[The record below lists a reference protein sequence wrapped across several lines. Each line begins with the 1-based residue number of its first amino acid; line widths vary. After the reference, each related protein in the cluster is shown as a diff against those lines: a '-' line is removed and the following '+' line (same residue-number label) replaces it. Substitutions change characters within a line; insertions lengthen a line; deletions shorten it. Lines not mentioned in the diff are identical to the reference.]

1 MAMDTL
7 SVWIMPNGAS
17 PKEKLEAQLEN
28 YTKQTGIAT
37 KIVVLDWGEAW
48 NRISTTLERNKD
60 LPAVLQVGTTW
71 IPFFAAQGY
80 LLELNPW
87 LEKIQQER
95 FIPVSFNTTH
105 IEADSSIYSV
115 PWFVDARALLA
126 NKKLLEANGIE
137 PSDVK
142 TYQSFRNALKKINEA
157 KMQLP
162 DGTPIEA
169 FAFPGKSDWNIPHN
183 FAPWIWSE
191 GGDFIKKQDSVY
203 RSALM
208 DKETL
213 QGIAKYLSL
222 VVDSLVY
229 RTNLTQNTAQI
240 IQRFNNGELAFI
252 LNTAEIAMLIRIPSV
267 NGGLQGSRIS
277 NDGIVVLPV
286 PQGSNGSVSFI
297 GGSNLSIPA
306 NYPNK
311 KEAIE
316 LLMFLTSDSSI
327 DAYTKTIGFLP
338 PIQSALKSWETDSVY
353 KSLVDCLNNGKAY
366 TSIPKWWE
374 VENILAS
381 LFSDIWSVLEFED
394 LYSEKRIY
402 SILLKYHIEINKL
415 LGYEEDSPKF
425 DYFSQIWRNALP
437 VKKQVA
443 ENTENSS
450 DNALLFSKKFSLG
463 LFLTMMLFG
472 FVFTYRK
479 KR

>member
-1 MAMDTL
+1 
-7 SVWIMPNGAS
+7 
-17 PKEKLEAQLEN
+17 
-28 YTKQTGIAT
+28 
-37 KIVVLDWGEAW
+37 
-48 NRISTTLERNKD
+48 
-60 LPAVLQVGTTW
+60 
-71 IPFFAAQGY
+71 
-80 LLELNPW
+80 
-87 LEKIQQER
+87 
-95 FIPVSFNTTH
+95 
-105 IEADSSIYSV
+105 
-115 PWFVDARALLA
+115 
-126 NKKLLEANGIE
+126 
-137 PSDVK
+137 
-142 TYQSFRNALKKINEA
+142 
-157 KMQLP
+157 
-162 DGTPIEA
+162 
-169 FAFPGKSDWNIPHN
+169 
-183 FAPWIWSE
+183 
-191 GGDFIKKQDSVY
+191 
-203 RSALM
+203 M

-286 PQGSNGSVSFI
+286 PQGSNGGVSFI

-437 VKKQVA
+437 VKKQVV

>member
-1 MAMDTL
+1 
-7 SVWIMPNGAS
+7 
-17 PKEKLEAQLEN
+17 
-28 YTKQTGIAT
+28 
-37 KIVVLDWGEAW
+37 
-48 NRISTTLERNKD
+48 
-60 LPAVLQVGTTW
+60 
-71 IPFFAAQGY
+71 
-80 LLELNPW
+80 
-87 LEKIQQER
+87 
-95 FIPVSFNTTH
+95 
-105 IEADSSIYSV
+105 
-115 PWFVDARALLA
+115 
-126 NKKLLEANGIE
+126 
-137 PSDVK
+137 
-142 TYQSFRNALKKINEA
+142 
-157 KMQLP
+157 MQLP

-394 LYSEKRIY
+394 
-402 SILLKYHIEINKL
+402 
-415 LGYEEDSPKF
+415 
-425 DYFSQIWRNALP
+425 
-437 VKKQVA
+437 
-443 ENTENSS
+443 
-450 DNALLFSKKFSLG
+450 
-463 LFLTMMLFG
+463 
-472 FVFTYRK
+472 
-479 KR
+479 